1 MCEIYFIAS
10 QQGLFFVEAPGPRK
24 YYSRLMSDV
33 SGMTEPWLSDCL
45 SLSISSHSA
54 KYFLPA
60 ISEGAAAA
68 ESVGVRLIIEFV
80 AAWRS
85 EKRCSNPSA
94 ANQMERIQISTNQ
107 MSAQSSAL
115 LSVACGSLRNKQ
127 IYPWERPSFVR
138 ISNENFKLKQFYS
151 GL

>member
-10 QQGLFFVEAPGPRK
+10 KQGLFLLRPRVPGNITLVSCP
-24 YYSRLMSDV
+24 MSPDWQ
-33 SGMTEPWLSDCL
+33 SLDCL
-45 SLSISSHSA
+45 IVSLSISSHSA
-54 KYFLPA
+54 KSFLPA

-68 ESVGVRLIIEFV
+68 ESAGVRLIIEFV

-107 MSAQSSAL
+107 MSAQSSAM

-127 IYPWERPSFVR
+127 IYPWERGPSFVR
-138 ISNENFKLKQFYS
+138 ISIENFKLKQFYS

>member
-1 MCEIYFIAS
+1 MRD
-10 QQGLFFVEAPGPRK
+10 LFHCQPARLVFVEAPGPRK

-33 SGMTEPWLSDCL
+33 SGLTEPWLSDCL

-68 ESVGVRLIIEFV
+68 ESAGVRLIIEFV

-85 EKRCSNPSA
+85 EERCSNPSA
-94 ANQMERIQISTNQ
+94 ANQTARIQISTNQ
-107 MSAQSSAL
+107 VSAQSSAL
-115 LSVACGSLRNKQ
+115 LSVAYGSLRNKQ
-127 IYPWERPSFVR
+127 VYPWERGPSLVS
-138 ISNENFKLKQFYS
+138 IPNENFKLEQFYS